1 LESIVSSTSLQQ
13 IRAFI
18 AVDVGPDVRAA
29 LRPVVE
35 QLTRKASQVRW
46 VPEDQWHLTVKFL
59 GDVDGREVG
68 EIAKAMQEEARATP
82 PFDLEFRGLKPFPP
96 GREPRIVA
104 VEVVS
109 GMDALAGFHRRLD
122 QRMQAFGVAGERRSF
137 LAHLTLGR
145 IKGAGHMEWLW
156 DYVREQSAANSGLA
170 GIDEAILFQSNLRPE
185 GAQYIPLAH
194 AKLGE

>member
-1 LESIVSSTSLQQ
+1 MSSTSLQQ

-35 QLTRKASQVRW
+35 QLKHRAHQVRW
-46 VPEDQWHLTVKFL
+46 VPEDQWHLTAKFL
-59 GDVDGREVG
+59 GDVDGRQVG
-68 EIAKAMQEEARATP
+68 EIAKAMQEEANATP
-82 PFDLEFRGLKPFPP
+82 AFELEFRGLKPFPP

-109 GMDALAGFHRRLD
+109 GVDALASFHQRLD
-122 QRMQAFGVAGERRSF
+122 QRMEAFGVPSERRSF

-145 IKGAGHMEWLW
+145 IKGAGQMEWLW
-156 DYVREQSAANSGLA
+156 DSVRDQAEADFGMAS
-170 GIDEAILFQSNLRPE
+170 IDEAILFQSNLRPE

-194 AKLGE
+194 APLGK

>member
-1 LESIVSSTSLQQ
+1 MSSTSLQQ

-35 QLTRKASQVRW
+35 QLKHRGHQVRW
-46 VPEDQWHLTVKFL
+46 VPENQWHLTAKFL
-59 GDVDGREVG
+59 GDVDGRQVG
-68 EIAKAMQEEARATP
+68 EMAKAMQEEARATP
-82 PFDLEFRGLKPFPP
+82 AFELEFRGLKPFPP

-104 VEVVS
+104 VEVVA
-109 GMDALAGFHRRLD
+109 GIEALAGFHRRLD
-122 QRMQAFGVAGERRSF
+122 QRMQAFGVPSERRSF
-137 LAHLTLGR
+137 MAHLTLGR

-156 DYVREQSAANSGLA
+156 DSVREHADEDFGLA
-170 GIDEAILFQSNLRPE
+170 GVDEAILFQSDLRPE

-194 AKLGE
+194 ASMGT